1 MCQFFGRCNS
11 FSFSFHSVFAY
22 ANETLFYRV
31 HCHWINARMRPQHYV
46 NERNLIASVDF
57 DETYHIAYI
66 FCAMQLSV
74 CVVRN
79 ACLSSPAIGTFVIRH
94 QYIVRGENCIENEGF
109 RIIDEFYY
117 IFGFLLQK
125 RKKHKHGQL
134 AIFHRLSSH
143 WRA

>member
-1 MCQFFGRCNS
+1 
-11 FSFSFHSVFAY
+11 
-22 ANETLFYRV
+22 
-31 HCHWINARMRPQHYV
+31 MRPQHYV